1 VGPPHRYLK
10 SKHNQT
16 DWRCEPTKL
25 NISQCSRGDN
35 VGRNCEAAAFSATAY
50 PAGLIITTNKSLAA
64 ILPRAYAANKEK
76 KELKRTHVWNFCT
89 EGQVETAADGVK

>member
-1 VGPPHRYLK
+1 VGPPHRYLE

-25 NISQCSRGDN
+25 SISQCSRGDD
-35 VGRNCEAAAFSATAY
+35 VGGKFEAAAFAATAY

-64 ILPRAYAANKEK
+64 ILPRAYAANNEK
-76 KELKRTHVWNFCT
+76 KEQKRTHVW
-89 EGQVETAADGVK
+89 D